1 MNATFRLLAFCVVAL
16 TLAPNALAQWQP
28 QTSHTTA
35 SFRGLCA
42 VSEKVAWASGTQGTY
57 IRTLDGGQTWQ
68 AGQVPGAEKL
78 DFRDVEAFDANTAYL
93 LSIGNGESSR
103 IYKTTDGGQHWTL
116 QFKNSEPKAFFDA
129 LAFWDAQ
136 HGIAMS
142 DPVNGRFLIITTDDG
157 GATWKQQPPEGMPPA
172 LPNEGGFAASGTC
185 LLTQGKSNVWLGTG
199 GASVARVFHSVDR
212 GRTWTVAQTP
222 ILAGL
227 ASAGVFGLAFRDH
240 KNGVA
245 VGGDYQKPPQAE
257 KIYASTNDGGKTWQL
272 IETNKPNGFRSGAVF
287 VRGKRGWQM
296 FVVGPSGADV
306 AEADG
311 AFTKLDGENYN
322 AVSFAKGN
330 VKAGWAAGPRG
341 RIAKWV
347 GKS

>member
-1 MNATFRLLAFCVVAL
+1 MKHILWLCAFLLMAVSAQ
-16 TLAPNALAQWQP
+16 AQWQV
-28 QTSHTTA
+28 QTSNTTA
-35 SFRGLCA
+35 SFRGLSA
-42 VSEKVAWASGTQGTY
+42 VSENIAWASGTQGTY
-57 IRTLDGGQTWQ
+57 IRTIDGGKTWQ
-68 AGQVPGAEKL
+68 VGQVPGAEKL

-93 LSIGNGESSR
+93 LSIGEGESSR
-103 IYKTTDGGQHWTL
+103 IYKTTDGGQHWAL
-116 QFKNSEPKAFFDA
+116 QFQNKEPKAFFDA

-185 LLTQGKSNVWLGTG
+185 LLTQGKSNVWLATG
-199 GASVARVFHSVDR
+199 GATAARIFRSTDR
-212 GRTWTVAQTP
+212 GRTWTVAETP
-222 ILAGL
+222 LLAGM
-227 ASAGVFGLAFRDH
+227 ASAGVFGLAFRDD

-257 KIYASTNDGGKTWQL
+257 KIYAVTNDGGKTWKL
-272 IETNKPNGFRSGAVF
+272 VETNKPAGFRSGAAF
-287 VRGKRGWQM
+287 VRGKSWRL
-296 FVVGPSGADV
+296 FVVGPAGADV
-306 AEADG
+306 AEGEG

-341 RIAKWV
+341 RIAKWI
-347 GKS
+347 GR

>member
-1 MNATFRLLAFCVVAL
+1 MVASHL
-16 TLAPNALAQWQP
+16 PAIALAQWQA
-28 QTSHTTA
+28 QTSNTTA
-35 SFRGLCA
+35 SLRGLCA

-57 IRTLDGGQTWQ
+57 IRTVDGGQTWQ

-93 LSIGNGESSR
+93 LSIGNGDSSR
-103 IYKTTDGGQHWTL
+103 IYKTTDGGLHWTL

-129 LAFWDAQ
+129 LAFWDAR
-136 HGIAMS
+136 HGLAMS
-142 DPVNGRFLIITTDDG
+142 DPVNGRFVIITTDDG
-157 GATWKQQPPEGMPPA
+157 GVTWKQQPPAGMPPA
-172 LPNEGGFAASGTC
+172 LPNEGGFAAGGTC

-199 GASVARVFHSVDR
+199 GATVARVFHSTDR
-212 GRTWTVAQTP
+212 GRTWTVAETP
-222 ILAGL
+222 LLAGV
-227 ASAGVFGLAFRDH
+227 ASAGVFGLAFRDD

-245 VGGDYQKPPQAE
+245 VGGDYQKPPQADRN
-257 KIYASTNDGGKTWQL
+257 YAVTNDGGRAWKL
-272 IETNKPNGFRSGAVF
+272 IETNKPGGFRSGAMF

-306 AEADG
+306 ADGDG

-330 VKAGWAAGPRG
+330 VKAGWAVGPRG

-347 GKS
+347 GR